1 MDKPKVDEKYK
12 NKVIN
17 DSNFEGYI
25 KSTYGEVSL
34 KDFKQ
39 IIKIT
44 PFLQQNFGG
53 DGDCTLTSILTV
65 VKYYK
70 PELDENEV
78 YNYIEKIAKKYLYH
92 EQRGTMPT
100 FNKAIIKEVFNY
112 FGITKKV
119 SSRYFKGIGFNQTTI
134 INELK
139 QNHPIIISLE
149 KDGREYYKNHTVT
162 IIGYSFYKTKN
173 NKDILLLRIYDN

>member
-1 MDKPKVDEKYK
+1 MCMDKPKVSEEYK

-44 PFLQQNFGG
+44 PFLQQDFGG
-53 DGDCTLTSILTV
+53 EGDCTLVSILTV

-70 PELDENEV
+70 PELDENKV

-92 EQRGTMPT
+92 EQ
-100 FNKAIIKEVFNY
+100 
-112 FGITKKV
+112 
-119 SSRYFKGIGFNQTTI
+119 
-134 INELK
+134 
-139 QNHPIIISLE
+139 
-149 KDGREYYKNHTVT
+149 
-162 IIGYSFYKTKN
+162 
-173 NKDILLLRIYDN
+173 